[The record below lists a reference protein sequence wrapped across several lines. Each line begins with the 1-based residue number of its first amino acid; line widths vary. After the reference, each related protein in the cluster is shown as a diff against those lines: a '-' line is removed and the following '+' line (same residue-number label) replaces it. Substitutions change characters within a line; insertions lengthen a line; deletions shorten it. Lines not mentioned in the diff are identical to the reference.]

1 MEFNYERNPT
11 SVTIYGKSVE
21 IPTKT
26 AYFVQETRRI
36 AAEIVKAPDAVKAAE
51 ATLEGIRLYLGDEFV
66 NEHFGS
72 DAGVTDAGSLN
83 TDEIGALWVFLNRAS
98 AKATEEVL
106 KKYAPAEASH

>member
-36 AAEIVKAPDAVKAAE
+36 AAEIVKAPDAVTAAE
-51 ATLEGIRLYLGDEFV
+51 ATLEGIKLYLGDEFV
-66 NEHFGS
+66 NEHFG
-72 DAGVTDAGSLN
+72 DD
-83 TDEIGALWVFLNRAS
+83 IGALWVFLNRAS
-98 AKATEEVL
+98 AKVTEEVL
-106 KKYAPAEASH
+106 KKYAPAETSH

>member
-11 SVTIYGKSVE
+11 AVTIYGKSVE

-36 AAEIVKAPDAVKAAE
+36 AAEIVKAPDAVTAAE

-66 NEHFGS
+66 NEHFG
-72 DAGVTDAGSLN
+72 DDAGSLD

-98 AKATEEVL
+98 AKVTEEVL
-106 KKYAPAEASH
+106 KKYAPAETSH

>member
-66 NEHFGS
+66 SEHFGS
-72 DAGVTDAGSLN
+72 DAGSLD

>member
-36 AAEIVKAPDAVKAAE
+36 AAEIVKAPDVC
-51 ATLEGIRLYLGDEFV
+51 
-66 NEHFGS
+66 
-72 DAGVTDAGSLN
+72 
-83 TDEIGALWVFLNRAS
+83 
-98 AKATEEVL
+98 
-106 KKYAPAEASH
+106 

>member
-11 SVTIYGKSVE
+11 AVTIYGKNVE

-66 NEHFGS
+66 SEHFGS
-72 DAGVTDAGSLN
+72 DAGSLD